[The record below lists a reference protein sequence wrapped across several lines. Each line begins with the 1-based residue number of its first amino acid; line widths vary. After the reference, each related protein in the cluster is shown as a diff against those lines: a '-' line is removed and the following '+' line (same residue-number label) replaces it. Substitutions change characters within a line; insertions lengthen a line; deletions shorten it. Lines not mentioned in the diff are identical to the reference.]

1 MLNLIVCQDRFSGQ
15 TQEKL
20 TQNACFCMF
29 LHVSAGEIDLA
40 SVSSVSRTPR
50 GGVARG
56 PARVRRGPS
65 NSLVSED
72 DEDTEEDN
80 EDDDEGEHIFPQ
92 SQPQLQQASGS
103 SSEYL
108 LRGIYIRNG

>member
-1 MLNLIVCQDRFSGQ
+1 MLNLIVCQDRLG
-15 TQEKL
+15 TNTGKVDPK
-20 TQNACFCMF
+20 CIF